1 MKNKVE
7 TIGWK
12 IINGSESD
20 TAEIEFYGTVVEET
34 PRDLWTDEELKEKF
48 ISLEKLT
55 EKLEELKTKK
65 EIIIRINSR
74 GGDFFAGLTIHNLLK
89 SLNVHKT
96 VIIDGLAASAASI
109 IACAGDDV
117 QLYPGSM
124 IMIHPA
130 KIGLCGRFDEYLI
143 TQVLS
148 RLKSCKTS
156 MLQIYK
162 SKCGKEEN
170 EIDQLINAETW
181 FVGQEAVDN
190 GFANTLIQDSNFEVK
205 KEIEN
210 NGKTLIVNGIKHD
223 VSTFNNMPVDILNIK
238 QSFVSQIKDKIVNVI
253 GKKDEQTVEAQPD
266 KQIQKIERNEDKM
279 FKTVDELKQ
288 ACPDLVAQIV
298 KEASSEAVA
307 EAVKNERARIKEIEE
322 IEATI
327 GNDELVSKAKFSD
340 EETMNAKDLAFIAMK
355 NQQTIGVEYLEKI
368 KTDNEAAKTNTVA
381 PQVTKDFDIGNET
394 AKAVTQ
400 MSAALKEVG
409 ENR

>member
-34 PRDLWTDEELKEKF
+34 PRDWWTDEELKGKF

-65 EIIIRINSR
+65 EIIIRINSS

-117 QLYPGSM
+117 QVYPGSM
-124 IMIHPA
+124 IMIHRA
-130 KIGLCGRFDEYLI
+130 KCNLCGYADEDFLVQI
-143 TQVLS
+143 LN
-148 RLKSCKTS
+148 RLKGCKTS

-162 SKCGKEEN
+162 NKCGKEED
-170 EIDQLINAETW
+170 EIDKLINAETW

-190 GFANTLIQDSNFEVK
+190 GFANTLIQDNNFEVK

-223 VSTFNNMPVDILNIK
+223 VSMFNNLPADILNIK

-340 EETMNAKDLAFIAMK
+340 DGVMNAKDLAFTAMK
-355 NQQTIGVEYLEKI
+355 NQKNFGADYLEKI